1 MHIDLRL
8 HASDRCISPS
18 SVHATSPCPV
28 CHPHGMRRTGRFTV
42 MHPALSAYHP
52 HGACPGLFVLTVY
65 AQADSS
71 SCAPL
76 CQYVN
81 LMACARADSSSWPQG
96 TPASRGR
103 RGAPAV
109 PPALLYS
116 LYRLPSRAAPVCCW
130 SRGHRWRAAGGKGSR
145 GSTSERR
152 CPVTGRGGD
161 LFVFIP
167 GENLY
172 IRGDVAG
179 MLYCN

>member
-1 MHIDLRL
+1 MLSPRSMRPCTLTLYCMPPTI
-8 HASDRCISPS
+8 AS
-18 SVHATSPCPV
+18 
-28 CHPHGMRRTGRFTV
+28 RRVACMQHR
-42 MHPALSAYHP
+42 HALSATLAVCAARADSP
-52 HGACPGLFVLTVY
+52 SCTPPCLPVTLTAR

-109 PPALLYS
+109 PPAPLYR

-145 GSTSERR
+145 GSTLERR
-152 CPVTGRGGD
+152 GPVTGRGGD

-172 IRGDVAG
+172 IWGDVAG